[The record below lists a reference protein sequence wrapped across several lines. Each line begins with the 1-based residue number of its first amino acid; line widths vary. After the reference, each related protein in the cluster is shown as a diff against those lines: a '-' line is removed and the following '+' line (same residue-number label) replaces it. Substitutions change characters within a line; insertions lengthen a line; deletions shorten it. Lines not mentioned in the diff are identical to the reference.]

1 MLADFNKAGV
11 AVADVHLTIFVA
23 YFSAD
28 NGGRVVNR
36 CLLVHTLCNC
46 WKCKICINQP
56 SCFFLNM
63 HIYIYILYYYYY
75 YFSLVQLTHEC
86 TMAGIVLS
94 DQVRVLRMS
103 ASESVAYNAEERGC
117 GIWGAGFAS
126 FSVWLEQGEQE
137 KGGEWKSL
145 HWICDKTRQKK
156 GQREKNWSRN
166 VPAVD
171 GSSQRSCFEC
181 WSLPIHPSSQ
191 CWWYVS
197 GHQSREYTPTEKW
210 WCLY

>member
-1 MLADFNKAGV
+1 MGV
-11 AVADVHLTIFVA
+11 ESWIAA
-23 YFSAD
+23 
-28 NGGRVVNR
+28 
-36 CLLVHTLCNC
+36 C
-46 WKCKICINQP
+46 WCTPCVIVENVKFALISP
-56 SCFFLNM
+56 VSWFFLNM
-63 HIYIYILYYYYY
+63 HIYIYYYY

-126 FSVWLEQGEQE
+126 FSVWLEQREQE

-197 GHQSREYTPTEKW
+197 EHQSREYTPTEKW
-210 WCLY
+210 CLY

>member
-1 MLADFNKAGV
+1 MGV
-11 AVADVHLTIFVA
+11 ESWIAA
-23 YFSAD
+23 
-28 NGGRVVNR
+28 
-36 CLLVHTLCNC
+36 C
-46 WKCKICINQP
+46 WCTPCVIVENVKFALISP
-56 SCFFLNM
+56 VSCCFLNM
-63 HIYIYILYYYYY
+63 HIYINYYYYYY

-86 TMAGIVLS
+86 TVAGIVLS

-156 GQREKNWSRN
+156 GTEREKLESQRASGGWLI
-166 VPAVD
+166 PAVLLWMLIT
-171 GSSQRSCFEC
+171 S
-181 WSLPIHPSSQ
+181 HPSIISVLVI
-191 CWWYVS
+191 CVRASVAWI
-197 GHQSREYTPTEKW
+197 HADREMMMPLLACAASR
-210 WCLY
+210 CAVL